1 MVKAI
6 WRKDEMLII
15 SVINSQ
21 REVLWRRELRLIY
34 KFRSFEDWRSKMILT
49 GFSPDI
55 VKKLSS
61 YPGANIKIEKWSE
74 VIRWGG
80 CRASA

>member
-1 MVKAI
+1 VVKAI

-21 REVLWRRELRLIY
+21 REVLWRREFRLIY
-34 KFRSFEDWRSKMILT
+34 KFRSFKDWRSKMILT
-49 GFSPDI
+49 SFLPDI
-55 VKKLSS
+55 VEKISL

-74 VIRWGG
+74 AIRWGG
-80 CRASA
+80 CRASS